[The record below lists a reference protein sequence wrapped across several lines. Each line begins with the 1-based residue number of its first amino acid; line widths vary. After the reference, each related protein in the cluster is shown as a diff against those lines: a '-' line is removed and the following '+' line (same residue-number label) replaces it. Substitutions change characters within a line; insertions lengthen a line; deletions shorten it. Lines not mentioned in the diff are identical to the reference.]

1 MAALEDA
8 KASGGVRMD
17 WRRAVLA
24 WLLIALAETLHGAVR
39 AMWLVPLVGD
49 LASRQIGVLTG
60 SVIVL
65 IIAWATFDWMGA
77 RNRADQWGVGLLWLA
92 LMLAFEIGLGLAVGA
107 GWERLLADYL
117 PWKGGFML
125 AGMAVLAL
133 APWIAARLR
142 SGRRPESP

>member
-1 MAALEDA
+1 MTSILGRAAL
-8 KASGGVRMD
+8 V
-17 WRRAVLA
+17 
-24 WLLIALAETLHGAVR
+24 WLLIAAAETVHGVAR
-39 AMWLVPLVGD
+39 ALWLVPRVGD
-49 LASRQIGVLTG
+49 LASRQIGVATG
-60 SVIVL
+60 SL
-65 IIAWATFDWMGA
+65 IILTIAWASIDWIGA
-77 RNRADQWGVGLLWLA
+77 RRCADLLRVGLLWLA
-92 LMLAFEIGLGLAVGA
+92 LMLAFEIGLGLAVGT

>member
-1 MAALEDA
+1 MTSILGRAAL
-8 KASGGVRMD
+8 V
-17 WRRAVLA
+17 
-24 WLLIALAETLHGAVR
+24 WLLIAVAETVHGVAR
-39 AMWLVPLVGD
+39 ALWLVPRVGD
-49 LASRQIGVLTG
+49 LASRQIGVATG
-60 SVIVL
+60 SL
-65 IIAWATFDWMGA
+65 IILTIAWASIDWIGA
-77 RNRADQWGVGLLWLA
+77 RRRADLLRVGLLWLA

-117 PWKGGFML
+117 PWQGGFML